1 MKAERKLAL
10 ATVAASLLL
19 SLWAW
24 WSDPTPVNRDGA
36 IYINAAHYLAL
47 GDWTESYRIYPWPFY
62 PALLAGTAWLGGMG
76 LEGAGLLLNC
86 LFHALLV
93 WAFLA
98 LLRVAGADL
107 RVLAVGALLILVHP
121 ELGEDRGDLLRGP
134 GMWAFFLLGV
144 ACLMR
149 LREGARL
156 AHALGW
162 SAWLLA
168 AALFRIE
175 AFVYLAVMPLL
186 LLFEPGLAWKQRPRL
201 AAKSL
206 RACLACY
213 LLPGLALAGAALGLY
228 AAQLPLGRLTEP
240 LYYAES
246 LVQALAVKMPERGEA
261 LTRHV
266 LHDRI
271 DGYGTAAAYG
281 VLGFIALMTLVKR
294 AGLLFLLLA
303 GWQKLAAGAGPRLQV
318 KHGRVFL
325 WLALVNLAYLLVDLA
340 VHVKVHHRYAAP
352 LGFIVLVYASFGLPA
367 LWDWL
372 KRLSI
377 KRRLGARLLQGAL
390 ALALLATALDGVHSF
405 GASKRYLRDAGE
417 WLASELPAGRRLI
430 SNDYV
435 VSHYAGVR
443 HTYDGWWAQE
453 DFAHGLERGRLDL
466 RGAQPGDYLAIRP
479 DKAGGQALAQLAVRP
494 GLTAIRTFTGD
505 KGRQVVIYHLG
516 GL

>member
-1 MKAERKLAL
+1 MSAYAKL
-10 ATVAASLLL
+10 VAAAVGASLAL

-24 WSDPTPVNRDGA
+24 FSDATPVNRDGA
-36 IYINAAHYLAL
+36 LYINAAHYLAL

-76 LEGAGLLLNC
+76 LESAGLLLNC

-107 RVLAVGALLILVHP
+107 RVLAAGALLVLIHP

-144 ACLMR
+144 ICLMR
-149 LREGARL
+149 LREGAGL
-156 AHALGW
+156 GWGLGW
-162 SAWLLA
+162 SACLLA

-186 LLFEPGLAWKQRPRL
+186 LLFEPALAWGQR
-201 AAKSL
+201 L
-206 RACLACY
+206 RACLGCC
-213 LLPGLALAGAALGLY
+213 LLPGLALAGTALGLHL
-228 AAQLPLGRLTEP
+228 AQLPLGRLTEP

-246 LVQALAVKMPERGEA
+246 LVQALAVKMPARGEA

-266 LHDRI
+266 LHDRM

-281 VLGFIALMTLVKR
+281 VLGFIALAAFVKR

-303 GWQKLAAGAGPRLQV
+303 GWQRLAGFLQKAAAGALPV

-352 LGFIVLVYASFGLPA
+352 LGFVVLVYASFGLPA
-367 LWDWL
+367 LWGWL
-372 KRLSI
+372 KE
-377 KRRLGARLLQGAL
+377 RRFAWLLQAGL
-390 ALALLATALDGVHSF
+390 ALALLAAALDGVHSF

-417 WLASELPAGRRLI
+417 WLAQEMPAGRRLV

-453 DFAHGLERGRLDL
+453 DFAHGMERGALRLA
-466 RGAQPGDYLAIRP
+466 GAKAGDYLAVRP
-479 DKAGGQALAQLAVRP
+479 DKASGKALAQLAALP
-494 GLTAIRTFTGD
+494 GLQAVKTFTGD
-505 KGRQVVIYHLG
+505 KGRQVLIYRLG